1 MVFETLPGW
10 NLNTSAFQI
19 SLQTFPEFAQ
29 SFVLDREIEVSEV
42 GLAVSHAMIVQPEY
56 FTTPLVDQWKYYV
69 IEPNFGPHAF
79 EVTTTIYRSTG
90 GELVS
95 DLIDVTTGFE
105 KVFSTDSTVVM
116 DKTIGYGQG
125 WNGEP
130 NVRIELGES
139 VRLQKGGYLLVMSFS
154 WEDRN
159 VFLLRMFGRQA
170 GTNTRAGYD
179 QDQPGQCDYQPADD
193 RYPVGRAYTGLGT
206 DKWDKTAEGSVGFGT
221 TFRPAMAKVSEC
233 VQIGQFS
240 DTWNQGDINLALF
253 GRSVMAD

>member
-1 MVFETLPGW
+1 MVFETLPGR
-10 NLNTSAFQI
+10 NLNTSTFQI

-79 EVTTTIYRSTG
+79 DVTTTIYRSTG

-130 NVRIELGES
+130 NVRIELGEA
-139 VRLQKGGYLLVMSFS
+139 VLLEEGGYFLVMSFS

-159 VFLLRMFGRQA
+159 LFTLRLFGRQA
-170 GTNTRAGYD
+170 GDNIRSGYD
-179 QDQPGQCDYQPADD
+179 QQNRGDCVYTPADD
-193 RYPVGRAYTGLGT
+193 LYPVGRAYTGLGT
-206 DKWDKTAEGSVGFGT
+206 TKWDKTAEGSIGFGM
-221 TFRPAMAKVSEC
+221 TFRPAMAKVSDC
-233 VQIGQFS
+233 VKPGQFN
-240 DTWNQGDINLALF
+240 DIWNQGDIDLTLF
-253 GRSVMAD
+253 GRTSD